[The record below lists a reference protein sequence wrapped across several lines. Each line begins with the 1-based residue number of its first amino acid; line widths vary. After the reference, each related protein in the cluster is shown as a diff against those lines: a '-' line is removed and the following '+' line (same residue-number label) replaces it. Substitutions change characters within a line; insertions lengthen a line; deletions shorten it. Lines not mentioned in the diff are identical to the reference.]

1 MQQFLVNRDVGV
13 DVIDFIELNND
24 QRREKV
30 NSDQRFT
37 ALMEARKKAKSFRG
51 SLVWHTANGT
61 EHLMRSYYD
70 STGARRQKV
79 EGRRSPATEA
89 QKADWEAS
97 RASARQT
104 LSARQEQMERQS
116 AVNRALRLGRVPLI
130 AARIIRA
137 IDDAG
142 ILGEGIRI
150 AGTNAIYAYE
160 AAAGVFVDPGI
171 TTTED
176 IDLLMD
182 ARQSLRI
189 MAETNIEDGALI
201 NLLRKVDR
209 SFERSSAT
217 FRAVNRDGYLV
228 DLIKPVTNPAWK
240 QSRATIGKAD
250 DELVA
255 AEIAGLTW
263 LENAPAFEAIT
274 IDEKGG
280 PLRLIVP
287 DPRIFAAHKF
297 WVSKRADREPIKR
310 RRDLAQ
316 AQAVARLTGQY
327 LEHLP
332 YEATELRVLPQA
344 VFEEARHLFERSEP
358 TH

>member
-1 MQQFLVNRDVGV
+1 VA
-13 DVIDFIELNND
+13 DFIELNND

-30 NSDQRFT
+30 NSDQRFA
-37 ALMEARKKAKSFRG
+37 ALMETRRKAKSFRG
-51 SLVWHTANGT
+51 SLVWHTVNGID
-61 EHLMRSYYD
+61 HLMRSYYD
-70 STGARRQKV
+70 SNGTRRQKV

-89 QKADWEAS
+89 QKADWEGA
-97 RASARQT
+97 RAAAQET

-116 AVNRALRLGRVPLI
+116 AVNRVLRLGRVPFL

-142 ILGEGIRI
+142 LLGEGIRV

-160 AAAGVFVDPGI
+160 AAAGVFVDSGI
-171 TTTED
+171 TSTED
-176 IDLLMD
+176 IDFLME

-189 MAETNIEDGALI
+189 MADANVEDGALI

-217 FRAVNRDGYLV
+217 FSALNRDGYLV
-228 DLIKPVTNPAWK
+228 DLIKPLANPLWK
-240 QSRATIGKAD
+240 RGRATVGKAE

-255 AEIAGLTW
+255 VEIAGLAW
-263 LENAPAFEAIT
+263 LENAPVFEAIA

-280 PLRLIVP
+280 PLRLMVP

-297 WVSKRADREPIKR
+297 WVSKRADRDPIKR

-316 AQAVARLTGQY
+316 AQAVAQLTKQY
-327 LEHLP
+327 LKHLP
-332 YEATELRVLPQA
+332 YEASELRVLPRA
-344 VFEEARHLFERSEP
+344 VFDDAHHLFA
-358 TH
+358 

>member
-1 MQQFLVNRDVGV
+1 MA
-13 DVIDFIELNND
+13 DFIELNND
-24 QRREKV
+24 QRREKI
-30 NSDQRFT
+30 NSDQRFS
-37 ALMEARKKAKSFRG
+37 ALLEARKKAQSFRG
-51 SLVWHTANGT
+51 SLVWHTVNGID
-61 EHLMRSYYD
+61 HLMRSYYD
-70 STGARRQKV
+70 STGTRRQKV
-79 EGRRSPATEA
+79 EGRRSPATET
-89 QKADWEAS
+89 QKTNWEAS
-97 RASARQT
+97 RDSAKQT

-116 AVNRALRLGRVPLI
+116 AVNRALRIGRVPLI
-130 AARIIRA
+130 AARIVRA

-189 MAETNIEDGALI
+189 VAGTNIEDGALI

-228 DLIKPVTNPAWK
+228 DLIKPLANPAW
-240 QSRATIGKAD
+240 SRVRATVGRAP

-255 AEIAGLTW
+255 AEIAGLAW
-263 LENAPAFEAIT
+263 LENAPAFEAIA

-297 WVSKRADREPIKR
+297 WVAKQPDREPIKR

-316 AQAVARLTGQY
+316 AQAVARLTAQY

-332 YEATELRVLPQA
+332 YEANELRVLPHA
-344 VFEEARHLFERSEP
+344 VFEEAHHLFERSASTP
-358 TH
+358 

>member
-1 MQQFLVNRDVGV
+1 MALK
-13 DVIDFIELNND
+13 EA
-24 QRREKV
+24 QRKV
-30 NSDQRFT
+30 
-37 ALMEARKKAKSFRG
+37 KGFRG
-51 SLVWHTANGT
+51 SLVWHTVNGVD
-61 EHLMRSYYD
+61 HLMRSYY
-70 STGARRQKV
+70 TAGARRQKV
-79 EGRRSPATEA
+79 EGRRSPTTEA
-89 QKADWEAS
+89 QKAQWEAA
-97 RASARQT
+97 RAAAQET
-104 LSARQEQMERQS
+104 LSARQAQMERQV
-116 AVNRALRLGRVPLI
+116 AVNRALRLGRVPLL

-142 ILGEGIRI
+142 LLGEGLRI

-160 AAAGVFVDPGI
+160 AAAGLFVDPGI
-171 TTTED
+171 TSTKD

-189 MAETNIEDGALI
+189 VARTNVEDGALI

-209 SFERSSAT
+209 SFERSNAT

-228 DLIKPVTNPAWK
+228 DLIKPLASPAWK
-240 QSRATIGKAD
+240 QGRGSIGKDA

-255 AEIAGLTW
+255 SEIPGLAW
-263 LENAPAFEAIT
+263 LENAPAFEAIA

-297 WVSKRADREPIKR
+297 WVSKKADREPIKR

-316 AQAVARLTGQY
+316 AQAVAQLTTRY

-332 YEATELRVLPQA
+332 YEASELRILPRT
-344 VFEEARHLFERSEP
+344 VFDDARQLFTP
-358 TH
+358 AH

>member
-1 MQQFLVNRDVGV
+1 MT
-13 DVIDFIELNND
+13 DFIELNND

-30 NSDQRFT
+30 NSDQRFA
-37 ALMEARKKAKSFRG
+37 ALKEAQGKAKSFRG
-51 SLVWHTANGT
+51 SLVWHTVNNID
-61 EHLMRSYYD
+61 HLMRSYYD
-70 STGARRQKV
+70 SNGARRQKV

-89 QKADWEAS
+89 QKADWEAA
-97 RASARQT
+97 RAAAQET

-116 AVNRALRLGRVPLI
+116 AVNRALRLGRVPFL

-142 ILGEGIRI
+142 LLGEGIRVV
-150 AGTNAIYAYE
+150 GTNAIYAYE

-171 TTTED
+171 TSTED

-182 ARQSLRI
+182 ARRSLRI
-189 MAETNIEDGALI
+189 MADANVEDGALI

-217 FRAVNRDGYLV
+217 FRALNRDGYLV
-228 DLIKPVTNPAWK
+228 DLIKPLANPAWK
-240 QSRATIGKAD
+240 RSRETVGKAG

-255 AEIAGLTW
+255 VEIAGLAW
-263 LENAPAFEAIT
+263 LENAPAFEAVA

-297 WVSKRADREPIKR
+297 WVSKQVDREPIKR
-310 RRDLAQ
+310 LRDLAQ
-316 AQAVARLTGQY
+316 AQAVALLATQY
-327 LEHLP
+327 LQHLP
-332 YEATELRVLPQA
+332 YEASALRVLPRA
-344 VFEEARHLFERSEP
+344 VFDEAHHLFDRQASKP
-358 TH
+358 

>member
-1 MQQFLVNRDVGV
+1 M
-13 DVIDFIELNND
+13 IDFIELNND

-37 ALMEARKKAKSFRG
+37 ALMEAGKKAKSFRG
-51 SLVWHTANGT
+51 SLVWHTANGV

-79 EGRRSPATEA
+79 EGRRSLATEA

-97 RASARQT
+97 RASAQQM

-182 ARQSLRI
+182 ARQSLR
-189 MAETNIEDGALI
+189 MVAGTNIEDGALI

-228 DLIKPVTNPAWK
+228 DLIKPVANPAWK
-240 QSRATIGKAD
+240 QTRATVGRAE

-263 LENAPAFEAIT
+263 LENAPAFEAIA

-287 DPRIFAAHKF
+287 DPRIFVAHKF
-297 WVSKRADREPIKR
+297 WVSKRPDREPIKR

-316 AQAVARLTGQY
+316 AQAVARLTAQF
-327 LEHLP
+327 LEYLP
-332 YEATELRVLPQA
+332 YEANELRVLPQA
-344 VFEEARHLFERSEP
+344 VFEEARHLFERSAP
-358 TH
+358 MH

>member
-1 MQQFLVNRDVGV
+1 VT
-13 DVIDFIELNND
+13 DFIELNND

-37 ALMEARKKAKSFRG
+37 ALKEAQRKAKSFRG
-51 SLVWHTANGT
+51 SLVWHTVNGID
-61 EHLMRSYYD
+61 HLMRSYYD

-79 EGRRSPATEA
+79 AGRRSPATEA
-89 QKADWEAS
+89 QKADWEIA
-97 RASARQT
+97 RASAQET
-104 LSARQEQMERQS
+104 LSARQEQIGRQS
-116 AVNRALRLGRVPLI
+116 AVNRALRLGRVPFL
-130 AARIIRA
+130 AAKIIRA

-142 ILGEGIRI
+142 LLGEGIRI

-160 AAAGVFVDPGI
+160 AAAGVFVDSGI
-171 TTTED
+171 TSTED

-182 ARQSLRI
+182 VRQSLRI
-189 MAETNIEDGALI
+189 VAGTNVEDGALI

-217 FRAVNRDGYLV
+217 FRAVNRNGYLV
-228 DLIKPVTNPAWK
+228 DLIRPLANPAWK
-240 QSRATIGKAD
+240 QSRQTVGKAD

-255 AEIAGLTW
+255 AEIAGLAW
-263 LENAPAFEAIT
+263 LENAPAFEAIA

-297 WVSKRADREPIKR
+297 WLSKRADREPIKR

-316 AQAVARLTGQY
+316 AQAVARLTTQY

-332 YEATELRVLPQA
+332 YQSSELRVLPRV
-344 VFEEARHLFERSEP
+344 VFDEAHHLFSRPASTP
-358 TH
+358 

>member
-1 MQQFLVNRDVGV
+1 LQHFWANFGIAVEVT
-13 DVIDFIELNND
+13 DFIELNND

-37 ALMEARKKAKSFRG
+37 ALKEAQRKAKGFRG
-51 SLVWHTANGT
+51 SLVWHTVNGID
-61 EHLMRSYYD
+61 HLMRSYYD

-89 QKADWEAS
+89 QKADWEIA
-97 RASARQT
+97 RASARET
-104 LSARQEQMERQS
+104 LSARQEQIERQS
-116 AVNRALRLGRVPLI
+116 AVNRALRLGRVPFL

-142 ILGEGIRI
+142 LLGEGIRI

-171 TTTED
+171 TSTED
-176 IDLLMD
+176 IDLLTD

-189 MAETNIEDGALI
+189 VAGTNVEAGALI

-228 DLIKPVTNPAWK
+228 DLIKPLANPAWK
-240 QSRATIGKAD
+240 QSRQTVGKAD

-255 AEIAGLTW
+255 AEIAGLAW
-263 LENAPAFEAIT
+263 LENAPAFEAIA

-316 AQAVARLTGQY
+316 AQAVARLTTQY

-332 YEATELRVLPQA
+332 YEASELRVLPRA
-344 VFEEARHLFERSEP
+344 VFDEAHHLFSQP
-358 TH
+358 VSTP

>member
-1 MQQFLVNRDVGV
+1 
-13 DVIDFIELNND
+13 
-24 QRREKV
+24 
-30 NSDQRFT
+30 
-37 ALMEARKKAKSFRG
+37 
-51 SLVWHTANGT
+51 
-61 EHLMRSYYD
+61 MRSYYD

-79 EGRRSPATEA
+79 EGRRSPVTEA
-89 QKADWEAS
+89 QKANWEVA
-97 RASARQT
+97 RASVQET
-104 LSARQEQMERQS
+104 LSARQEQIERQS
-116 AVNRALRLGRVPLI
+116 AVNRALRLGRVPFL
-130 AARIIRA
+130 AAKIIRA
-137 IDDAG
+137 IDGAG
-142 ILGEGIRI
+142 LLGEGIRI

-171 TTTED
+171 TSTED

-182 ARQSLRI
+182 VRRSLRI
-189 MAETNIEDGALI
+189 VAGTNVEDGALI

-228 DLIKPVTNPAWK
+228 DLIKPLANPAWK
-240 QSRATIGKAD
+240 QNRQTVGKAE

-255 AEIAGLTW
+255 AEIAGLAW
-263 LENAPAFEAIT
+263 LENAPAFEAIA

-316 AQAVARLTGQY
+316 AQAVARLTTQY

-332 YEATELRVLPQA
+332 YESSELRVLPRV
-344 VFEEARHLFERSEP
+344 VFDEARHLFSRPASTP
-358 TH
+358 

>member
-1 MQQFLVNRDVGV
+1 M
-13 DVIDFIELNND
+13 IDFIELNND
-24 QRREKV
+24 QRREKI

-37 ALMEARKKAKSFRG
+37 ALAEAQKKAKSFRG
-51 SLVWHTANGT
+51 SLVWHTVKGS

-79 EGRRSPATEA
+79 EGRRSPATED
-89 QKADWEAS
+89 QKAEWEAS
-97 RASARQT
+97 RASTQQM
-104 LSARQEQMERQS
+104 LSVRQEQMARQS

-137 IDDAG
+137 LDDVG
-142 ILGEGIRI
+142 ILGEGIRV

-182 ARQSLRI
+182 SRKSLRI
-189 MAETNIEDGALI
+189 MAGTNIEDGTLI

-209 SFERSSAT
+209 SFERSSAA

-228 DLIKPVTNPAWK
+228 DLIKPLANPPWK
-240 QSRATIGKAD
+240 QGRASVDKAD

-255 AEIAGLTW
+255 AEIAGLAW
-263 LENAPAFEAIT
+263 LENAPAFEAIA
-274 IDEKGG
+274 IDERGG
-280 PLRLIVP
+280 PLRIIVP
-287 DPRIFAAHKF
+287 DPRIFVAHKL
-297 WVSKRADREPIKR
+297 WVSKQPDREPVKR

-316 AQAVARLTGQY
+316 AQAVARLTAQY

-332 YEATELRVLPQA
+332 YEANQLRVLPQP
-344 VFEEARHLFERSEP
+344 VFEEARHLFELP
-358 TH
+358 TASKP

>member
-1 MQQFLVNRDVGV
+1 MVTVEL
-13 DVIDFIELNND
+13 IDFVELNND

-30 NSDQRFT
+30 NSDQRFI
-37 ALMEARKKAKSFRG
+37 ALKEAQRKAKSFRG
-51 SLVWHTANGT
+51 SLVWHTVNGID
-61 EHLMRSYYD
+61 HLMRSYYD
-70 STGARRQKV
+70 AAGVRHQKA
-79 EGRRSPATEA
+79 EGRRSPASEA
-89 QKADWEAS
+89 VKADWEAA
-97 RASARQT
+97 RASAQET

-137 IDDAG
+137 IDNAG
-142 ILGEGIRI
+142 LLGEGIRI

-171 TTTED
+171 TSTQD

-182 ARQSLRI
+182 SRQSLRI
-189 MAETNIEDGALI
+189 MSGANVEDGALI

-228 DLIKPVTNPAWK
+228 DLIKPLANPAWK
-240 QSRATIGKAD
+240 PSRETIGKAD

-255 AEIAGLTW
+255 AEIAGLAW
-263 LENAPAFEAIT
+263 LENAPAFEAIA

-280 PLRLIVP
+280 PLRLVAP

-316 AQAVARLTGQY
+316 AQVVARLTTQY

-332 YEATELRVLPQA
+332 YEASELWVLPRA
-344 VFEEARHLFERSEP
+344 VFDEAHHLFAQAAPRP
-358 TH
+358 

>member
-1 MQQFLVNRDVGV
+1 LQQLRDFRERTV
-13 DVIDFIELNND
+13 DVFDFVELNND

-30 NSDQRFT
+30 NSDQRFA
-37 ALMEARKKAKSFRG
+37 ALKDAHRKAKSFRG
-51 SLVWHTANGT
+51 SLVWHTVNGID
-61 EHLMRSYYD
+61 HLMRSYYN
-70 STGARRQKV
+70 SAGARRQKV
-79 EGRRSPATEA
+79 EGRRSPETQA
-89 QKADWEAS
+89 QKSAWDAA
-97 RASARQT
+97 RASAQQT

-116 AVNRALRLGRVPLI
+116 AVNRALRLGRVPFL
-130 AARIIRA
+130 AAQIIRA

-142 ILGEGIRI
+142 LLGEGIRI

-171 TTTED
+171 TSTED

-182 ARQSLRI
+182 ARQSLKI
-189 MAETNIEDGALI
+189 MASINVEHGALI

-209 SFERSSAT
+209 SFERANAT
-217 FRAVNRDGYLV
+217 FRAVNRGGYLV
-228 DLIKPVTNPAWK
+228 DLIKPLASPAWK
-240 QSRATIGKAD
+240 GGRESVGQAE

-255 AEIAGLTW
+255 AQIAGLSW
-263 LENAPAFEAIT
+263 LENAPAFEAIA

-287 DPRIFAAHKF
+287 DPRIYSAHKF

-316 AQAVARLTGQY
+316 ARAVAKLTIQY

-332 YEATELRVLPQA
+332 YEANELRVLPKS
-344 VFEEARHLFERSEP
+344 VLDDARHLFA
-358 TH
+358 

>member
-1 MQQFLVNRDVGV
+1 MS
-13 DVIDFIELNND
+13 DFIELNND

-30 NSDQRFT
+30 NSDQRFA
-37 ALMEARKKAKSFRG
+37 ALKEAKRKAKSFRG
-51 SLVWHTANGT
+51 SLVWHTVNGID
-61 EHLMRSYYD
+61 HLMRSYYA
-70 STGARRQKV
+70 SNGARRQKV

-89 QKADWEAS
+89 QKADWEGS
-97 RASARQT
+97 RAAAQDT

-116 AVNRALRLGRVPLI
+116 AVNRALRLGRVPFL

-142 ILGEGIRI
+142 LLGEGIRV

-171 TTTED
+171 TSTED

-189 MAETNIEDGALI
+189 MAGTNVEDGALI

-228 DLIKPVTNPAWK
+228 DLIKPLANPVWK
-240 QSRATIGKAD
+240 QGRETVGKAD

-255 AEIAGLTW
+255 VEIAGLAW
-263 LENAPAFEAIT
+263 LENAPAFEAIA

-316 AQAVARLTGQY
+316 AQAVARLTTQF

-332 YEATELRVLPQA
+332 YEASELRVLPRA
-344 VFEEARHLFERSEP
+344 VFDEARHLFDRRAP
-358 TH
+358 RF

>member
-1 MQQFLVNRDVGV
+1 MQQFRANRLIAV
-13 DVIDFIELNND
+13 DVTDFIELNND

-30 NSDQRFT
+30 NSDQRF
-37 ALMEARKKAKSFRG
+37 AVLKEAQRKAKSFRG
-51 SLVWHTANGT
+51 SLVWHTVNGID
-61 EHLMRSYYD
+61 HLMRSYYD
-70 STGARRQKV
+70 STGARHQKV
-79 EGRRSPATEA
+79 EGRRSPASEA
-89 QKADWEAS
+89 LKADWEVA
-97 RASARQT
+97 RASAQET
-104 LSARQEQMERQS
+104 LSARREQMERQS

-142 ILGEGIRI
+142 LLGEGIRI

-160 AAAGVFVDPGI
+160 ATAGVFVDPGI
-171 TTTED
+171 TSTED
-176 IDLLMD
+176 IGLLMD
-182 ARQSLRI
+182 APQSLRI
-189 MAETNIEDGALI
+189 MADTNVEDGALI

-228 DLIKPVTNPAWK
+228 DLIKPLATPEWK
-240 QSRATIGKAD
+240 QSRQTVGKAD

-255 AEIAGLTW
+255 VEIAGLAW
-263 LENAPAFEAIT
+263 LENAPAFEAIA

-280 PLRLIVP
+280 PLRLVVP

-316 AQAVARLTGQY
+316 AQAVAGLTTQY
-327 LEHLP
+327 LKHLP
-332 YEATELRVLPQA
+332 YEASELRALAPS
-344 VFEEARHLFERSEP
+344 VFDDAHHLFA
-358 TH
+358 

>member
-1 MQQFLVNRDVGV
+1 
-13 DVIDFIELNND
+13 
-24 QRREKV
+24 
-30 NSDQRFT
+30 
-37 ALMEARKKAKSFRG
+37 
-51 SLVWHTANGT
+51 
-61 EHLMRSYYD
+61 
-70 STGARRQKV
+70 
-79 EGRRSPATEA
+79 
-89 QKADWEAS
+89 
-97 RASARQT
+97 
-104 LSARQEQMERQS
+104 MERQS

-142 ILGEGIRI
+142 ILGEGIRV

-189 MAETNIEDGALI
+189 MAGTDIEDGTLI
-201 NLLRKVDR
+201 SLLRKVDR

-228 DLIKPVTNPAWK
+228 DLIKPLANPAWK
-240 QSRATIGKAD
+240 QPRATVGAAQ

-255 AEIAGLTW
+255 AEIAGLAW
-263 LENAPAFEAIT
+263 LENAPAFEAIA

-297 WVSKRADREPIKR
+297 WVSKRPDREPVKR

-316 AQAVARLTGQY
+316 AQAVARLTAHY

-332 YEATELRVLPQA
+332 YEANELRVLPYA
-344 VFEEARHLFERSEP
+344 VFEEARHLFERSASTP
-358 TH
+358 

>member
-1 MQQFLVNRDVGV
+1 MT
-13 DVIDFIELNND
+13 DFIELNND
-24 QRREKV
+24 QRREKI

-51 SLVWHTANGT
+51 SLVWHTVSGT

-79 EGRRSPATEA
+79 EGQRSPATEA

-142 ILGEGIRI
+142 LLGAGIRV

-189 MAETNIEDGALI
+189 VAGTSIEDGALI

-228 DLIKPVTNPAWK
+228 DLIKPLANPAWK
-240 QSRATIGKAD
+240 KSRTTVGKAD

-255 AEIAGLTW
+255 AEIVGLAW
-263 LENAPAFEAIT
+263 LENAPAFEAIA

-280 PLRLIVP
+280 PLRIIVP

-297 WVSKRADREPIKR
+297 WVSKQPDREPIKR

-316 AQAVARLTGQY
+316 AQAVGRLTAQY

-332 YEATELRVLPQA
+332 YEASELRVLPQA
-344 VFEEARHLFERSEP
+344 VFDDARHLFEHSAP
-358 TH
+358 TA

>member
-1 MQQFLVNRDVGV
+1 MT
-13 DVIDFIELNND
+13 DFIELNND
-24 QRREKV
+24 QRREKI

-37 ALMEARKKAKSFRG
+37 ALLEARKKAKSFRG
-51 SLVWHTANGT
+51 SLVWHAVNGID
-61 EHLMRSYYD
+61 HLMRSYYH
-70 STGARRQKV
+70 SNGVRRQKV
-79 EGRRSPATEA
+79 EGRRSPATET
-89 QKADWEAS
+89 QKANWEAS

-142 ILGEGIRI
+142 ILGEGIRV

-189 MAETNIEDGALI
+189 MAGTDIEDGTLI
-201 NLLRKVDR
+201 SLLRKVDR

-228 DLIKPVTNPAWK
+228 DLIKPLANPAWK
-240 QSRATIGKAD
+240 QPRATVGAAQ

-255 AEIAGLTW
+255 AEIAGLAW
-263 LENAPAFEAIT
+263 LENAPAFEAIA

-297 WVSKRADREPIKR
+297 WVSKRPDREPVKR

-316 AQAVARLTGQY
+316 AQAVARLTAHY

-332 YEATELRVLPQA
+332 YEANELRVLPYA
-344 VFEEARHLFERSEP
+344 VFEEARHLFERSASTP
-358 TH
+358 